1 MRIAILVLITW
12 PSMVATGALVR
23 VLVGIT
29 VGELVGGFAGIGV
42 AVTSGSRAGV
52 EVNITTAGRAAVAV
66 SKFSWLPQAAGPIN
80 KTTFR
85 SRSAHVLLMA
95 FLSRIIPH
103 ETTI

>member
-1 MRIAILVLITW
+1 
-12 PSMVATGALVR
+12 MVATGALVR
-23 VLVGIT
+23 VLAGTAVGR
-29 VGELVGGFAGIGV
+29 LVGVSAGGGV

-85 SRSAHVLLMA
+85 SRSAYVLLIA
-95 FLSRIIPH
+95 FLLRIIPY
-103 ETTI
+103 ETKI